1 MARKV
6 SFSETDARRIASTV
20 RAYERG
26 NRDQAGVFFRQVGDD
41 AAIVRGTFSGSWA
54 KGATATVTDAL
65 ANTVTYTAKN
75 YWASV
80 NCPTATTCF
89 LAYVSGEWVLQSLDL
104 TGLSGYSG
112 STQQVL
118 THDTTGVIAWVST
131 TACQ

>member
-75 YWASV
+75 YFAALTGTGTKA
-80 NCPTATTCF
+80 CAI
-89 LAYVSGEWVLQSLDL
+89 AYVGGEWIL
-104 TGLSGYSG
+104 
-112 STQQVL
+112 
-118 THDTTGVIAWVST
+118 IA
-131 TACQ
+131 AEC